1 MTAWSDLVTTAL
13 LGTDRREI
21 PADFPEDLA
30 SFAARLTSDDAAGR
44 LLDLAAGYTAYTR
57 AGAVAASCPPPSQA
71 PPITHQP
78 APASAQEVLHL
89 LVERRSATLVTEWL
103 AVCVDHGLSVAPSL
117 WTELADLAASGPGV
131 DVALLRL
138 ALGRRGLWFL
148 SHNDRWL
155 RLVTAEVGAVKA
167 ARGGADGDSGA
178 AAEPGVVGTPL
189 AAGTSDR
196 DLARSELD
204 ASWGRSRAEA
214 KVALLRAVAPH
225 LVADDEP
232 VLLRALRDRS
242 AEVRETAAGMIC
254 RLPESGY
261 GRRMA
266 GRAVAAIRLTRAL
279 GRWRLAVTPPA
290 LDDSMAQDGISDKPP
305 RSFAGGPAA
314 FVLRQI
320 LGATDLAVWTADSKL
335 APAELLE
342 VAAKATP
349 EWVSDLRAG
358 WVVAAVRQADPEW
371 ALALLSAG
379 EVDERLVALVPTQ
392 ERVTVAARW
401 AERGV
406 DPARTVELVLACPRP
421 WAGELA
427 RTALGLFSSGRPPS
441 RQLAEALG
449 HALSLDSYR
458 LLEDHVLS
466 WVPSKGMQPYD
477 AAQVRAG
484 HALIED
490 LLATRIAIR
499 NGFTDQPVTVRR
511 FAVPHLR

>member
-21 PADFPEDLA
+21 PADLPEDLA

-78 APASAQEVLHL
+78 APAAAQEVLHR
-89 LVERRSATLVTEWL
+89 LVEMRSATLVTDWL
-103 AVCVDHGLSVAPSL
+103 AVCVDHGRSVAPSL
-117 WTELADLAASGPGV
+117 WTELADLATSGPGV

-155 RLVTAEVGAVKA
+155 RLLPADVGAAEVGE
-167 ARGGADGDSGA
+167 GGEGGEEGDG
-178 AAEPGVVGTPL
+178 EPGVVGSPL
-189 AAGTSDR
+189 AAGALDG
-196 DLARSELD
+196 DQARSELD
-204 ASWGRSRAEA
+204 AAWGRSRADA
-214 KVALLRAVAPH
+214 KVALLRALSPH

-232 VLLRALRDRS
+232 ILLRALRDRS
-242 AEVRETAAGMIC
+242 SEVREAAAGMIC

-261 GRRMA
+261 RRRMA
-266 GRAVAAIRLTRAL
+266 ERAAAAVSLTRSL
-279 GRWRLAVTPPA
+279 GRWRLTVTPPA
-290 LDDSMAQDGISDKPP
+290 LDDPMVQDGISDKPP

-320 LGATDLAVWTADSKL
+320 LGATDLAVWASDTGL

-342 VAAKATP
+342 VAAKAAP
-349 EWVSDLRAG
+349 EWVADLRAG
-358 WVVAAVRQADPEW
+358 WVVAAVRQADAEW
-371 ALALLSAG
+371 AVALLSAG
-379 EVDERLVALVPTQ
+379 EVDERLVALVPMQ
-392 ERVTVAARW
+392 ERVRVAARW

-421 WAGELA
+421 WPRELA
-427 RTALGLFSSGRPPS
+427 QTSLGLFSSGRPPS

-458 LLEDHVLS
+458 LLEDHVLG
-466 WVPSKGMQPYD
+466 WVPPKGMSSYE

-484 HALIED
+484 HARIEE